1 MNKNYI
7 LSVFIGLA
15 AMATAHSAFAKTANI
30 STISP
35 ASGTAIQV
43 GVSQTIR
50 WTSSNYPTGVGV
62 NINLL
67 RQVSTNPSKFEFVK
81 TIKKDTPND
90 GEEVWTPAVGD
101 NGNNLV
107 IQVSCSSSFVFTD
120 GCSSSNGSAHLS
132 VVDKA
137 IRQSY
142 TASII
147 SSINETFGK
156 ISIYIVLVLLIYLVF
171 FKKKERK

>member
-7 LSVFIGLA
+7 LSVFIGLFA
-15 AMATAHSAFAKTANI
+15 IAGAQTAFAKTANI

-35 ASGTAIQV
+35 LSGVSIEV
-43 GVSQTIR
+43 GVPQTIR
-50 WTSSNYPTGVGV
+50 WTSSDYPAKAGV

-90 GEEVWTPAVGD
+90 GQEVWTPAVGD

-107 IQVSCSSSFVFTD
+107 IQASCSQSFVFPD
-120 GCSSSNGSAHLS
+120 GCSSNNGIAHLS

-137 IRQSY
+137 THQSA

-147 SSINETFGK
+147 SAIGEALNK
-156 ISIYIVLVLLIYLVF
+156 ITAYLNSLR
-171 FKKKERK
+171 KK

>member
-7 LSVFIGLA
+7 LGVFVGLIVV
-15 AMATAHSAFAKTANI
+15 AMAQPAFAKTANLSI
-30 STISP
+30 ISP
-35 ASGTAIQV
+35 LSGVSIEA

-50 WTSSNYPTGVGV
+50 WTSSDYPAGVGV

-90 GEEVWTPAVGD
+90 GQEVWTPSAGD
-101 NGNNLV
+101 KGTNLV
-107 IQVSCSSSFVFTD
+107 IQVSCSQSFVFAD
-120 GCSSSNGSAHLS
+120 GCSSNNGAAQLS

-137 IRQSY
+137 IRQSA
-142 TASII
+142 TASILSAI
-147 SSINETFGK
+147 SETLNK
-156 ISIYIVLVLLIYLVF
+156 ISIYLNSI
-171 FKKKERK
+171 FKK